1 MEAILSLSPERYQRM
16 ENFIENE
23 IRHIIGKDINHLAGL
38 SFDCACGR
46 KHSVEIEKII
56 ISDDVLKPLIEALE
70 SFRGGKLFVLSDTN
84 TYKVLGE
91 DVLRS
96 LEGNGF
102 SCKSFTFETGSYHL
116 IPDERALG
124 RLLVELEQDTA
135 LILAV
140 GSGVLNDLARMT
152 AYKTGKPFAVACTAP
167 SMDGYASVVSPL
179 IINGTKT
186 TYAGKYPYGIFADT
200 NVMSR
205 APADMIRAGFG
216 DVLGKLTA
224 LADWKLSNIITG
236 EYYCPI
242 VAGLVRNTTENCIK
256 NAAGLAERKPE
267 AIRKQMETLILTGI
281 SMGFVGASRPA
292 SGTEHQLAHYWEV
305 KAIKEGREHPLH
317 GNAVGVGTVITAM
330 LYELSSPILPE
341 GLEYPRADFVA
352 GLLKKL
358 GAASSPCEIG
368 VDRDMFV
375 DGMLNAMYLR
385 EKYTLL
391 KFCHERGKL
400 EEFTDIL
407 ARRFYD

>member
-1 MEAILSLSPERYQRM
+1 MKDLISKGIQSLT
-16 ENFIENE
+16 
-23 IRHIIGKDINHLAGL
+23 GL
-38 SFDCACGR
+38 SFDCSCGK
-46 KHSVEIEKII
+46 KHSVDIEKLV
-56 ISDDVLKPLIEALE
+56 ISENISKPLVDALE
-70 SFRGGKLFVLSDTN
+70 PFRAGRLFILSDSN
-84 TYKVLGE
+84 TYKILGE
-91 DVLRS
+91 DVCES
-96 LEGNGF
+96 LANHGF
-102 SCKSFTFETGSYHL
+102 SYKSFTFDTGSFHL
-116 IPDERALG
+116 IPDERAVG
-124 RLLVELEQDTA
+124 RLLVELEQDTV

-140 GSGVLNDLARMT
+140 GSGVLNDLARII

-186 TYAGKYPYGIFADT
+186 TYAGKYPYGIFADI
-200 NVMSR
+200 NVMSQ
-205 APADMIRAGFG
+205 APMDMIRAGFG

-236 EYYCPI
+236 EYYCPET
-242 VAGLVRNTTENCIK
+242 AGLVRNAVDKCIENVS
-256 NAAGLAERKPE
+256 GLVSREPE
-267 AIRKQMETLILTGI
+267 AIRKQIEALILTGI

-330 LYELSSPILPE
+330 LYELSSHMLP
-341 GLEYPRADFVA
+341 GGFEYPKADVVA

-358 GAASSPCEIG
+358 GADSSPNEIG
-368 VDRDMFV
+368 IDRSMFI

-391 KFCHERGKL
+391 KFCHEKGKL

-407 ARRFYD
+407 TGRFYD